1 MKIFVSYPSERRPQA
16 ESIAFA
22 LRDAG
27 HTVFLDKD
35 DLPPGE
41 TYDDQIRRA
50 IRKSELVVFL
60 MAPEA
65 FEANRY
71 TLSELAMTRAKW
83 PSPKNHVLPVVIADT
98 PMSEIPPYLSA
109 ITFLKPAG
117 NLVADVAHEIERLRR
132 RRFVLGAVRNT
143 VLVIAGLA
151 AVGAVAYYATRAG
164 APVQARFAL
173 AGFDEQVVHEIG
185 AVEEFQIV
193 NETPDAADGFTCRLE
208 AGPSA
213 NVANARADSSCTAA
227 TITLIDRPFMGA
239 DGQALAPPS
248 PTPQTIEIPLH
259 ISFFDRRGRPI
270 ADLQRTLR
278 AANAIAGGL
287 SIAGKPER
295 LGLAQTAEMR
305 LRYRGGDVPTAFTCT
320 PREVRQ
326 LSVSQTGRCAYRVA
340 PVRAAIDTAWLAEGN
355 TQPVFLTIEVRDSSG
370 RLFAEHL
377 TQLEVSID

>member
-1 MKIFVSYPSERRPQA
+1 MRIFVSYPSERRPQA

-35 DLPPGE
+35 DLPPGK
-41 TYDDQIRRA
+41 TYDDQIRNA
-50 IRKSELVVFL
+50 IKKSELVVFL

-83 PSPKNHVLPVVIADT
+83 PSPKNHVLPVIIADT
-98 PMSEIPPYLSA
+98 PMSAIPPYLSA

-143 VLVIAGLA
+143 ALVIAGLA
-151 AVGAVAYYATRAG
+151 AVGGVAYYATRAG
-164 APVQARFAL
+164 APAQARFAL

-185 AVEEFQIV
+185 ATEDFQIV
-193 NETPDAADGFTCRLE
+193 NETPDAASGFTCRLE

-213 NVANARADSSCTAA
+213 NVAEARADAACTEAS
-227 TITLIDRPFMGA
+227 ITLIDRPFMGP

-248 PTPQTIEIPLH
+248 QAPQTIEIPVRL
-259 ISFFDRRGRPI
+259 SFFDRRGRPI

-278 AANAIAGGL
+278 AANTLATGL
-287 SIAGKPER
+287 RVEGRPPR
-295 LGLAQTAEMR
+295 LGLSESAEIR
-305 LRYRGGDVPTAFTCT
+305 LAYRDGALPAAFSCA
-320 PREVRQ
+320 PKEVRQ
-326 LSVSQTGRCAYRVA
+326 LTVTETGRCAYRVA
-340 PVRAAIDTAWLAEGN
+340 PVRAAVDATWLAEGN
-355 TQPVFLTIEVRDSSG
+355 TQPVFLAIEVRDGSG

-377 TQLEVSID
+377 TQIEVAN